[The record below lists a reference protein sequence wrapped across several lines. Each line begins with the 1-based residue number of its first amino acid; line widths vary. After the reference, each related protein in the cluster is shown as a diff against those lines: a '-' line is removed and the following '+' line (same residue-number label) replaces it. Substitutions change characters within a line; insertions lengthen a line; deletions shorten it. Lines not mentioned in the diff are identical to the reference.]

1 MRLRE
6 HPKISWPP
14 AWSGWAKRSPKA
26 EVGTLRDINLVERDQ
41 LGPTRLLIASEFQG
55 KVRFAEITCNNAAF
69 VRRLYEKIK
78 PLCGR
83 AIKEIG
89 DLEIE
94 G

>member
-6 HPKISWPP
+6 HPKLSWPP
-14 AWSGWAKRSPKA
+14 AWSEWAKRSPMA
-26 EVGTLRDINLVERDQ
+26 EVGTLKEIDLIERDQ
-41 LGPTRLLIASEFQG
+41 GGPTRLLLAGEFKG
-55 KVRFAEITCNNAAF
+55 KVRFAEITCDNATF

-83 AIKEIG
+83 VIKEVG
-89 DLEIE
+89 DLEID